1 MALRTLKCIPLQIEC
16 LIIDRDASLANAQMR
31 LSQIQKQEA
40 FMRYLFDEWEVELEA
55 FRGRVHD

>member
-1 MALRTLKCIPLQIEC
+1 LQIEC